1 MTGNSGDET
10 IGAILGRSLRA
21 ARRRAGLT
29 MDALAEM
36 SGVSQ
41 PHLSQ
46 LENGRV
52 SPSIST
58 LYRLANALG
67 VSPQHLLPSLARD
80 ELQVI
85 RSGSTPATPILDS
98 PAAAMTRV
106 LAGAPDKLL
115 QVQEVTVAPGQD
127 LGQWFKHEGEEFIY
141 VTAGSV
147 LVELL
152 GGSAGKLAAGDS
164 AWYDSTI
171 EHRWQLAGD
180 EPAQLIAVSAVADR
194 RTSHSAAGRR
204 ADAPVPSGTG
214 ASARG
219 AGRGGC

>member
-1 MTGNSGDET
+1 MSGKSSDET
-10 IGAILGRSLRA
+10 IGSILGRSLRA

-29 MDALAEM
+29 MDTLAEM

-46 LENGRV
+46 MENGRV

-67 VSPQHLLPSLARD
+67 ISPQELLPSMAGN

-98 PAAAMTRV
+98 PTAAVARV
-106 LAGAPDKLL
+106 LVGAPDKLL
-115 QVQEVTVAPGQD
+115 QVQEVTVSPGQD

-141 VTAGSV
+141 VTAGSI

-152 GGSAGKLAAGDS
+152 GGSSGTLAAGDS

-171 EHRWQLAGD
+171 EHRWKLAGD
-180 EPAQLIAVSAVADR
+180 KPAQLIAVSAVAGR
-194 RTSHSAAGRR
+194 RTSHSAATAGN
-204 ADAPVPSGTG
+204 P
-214 ASARG
+214 AR
-219 AGRGGC
+219 

>member
-1 MTGNSGDET
+1 MSGKTSDENL
-10 IGAILGRSLRA
+10 GSILGRSLRA

-29 MDALAEM
+29 MDTLAEM

-46 LENGRV
+46 MENGRV

-67 VSPQHLLPSLARD
+67 ISPQQLLPSMAGD

-85 RSGSTPATPILDS
+85 RAGSTPATPILDS
-98 PAAAMTRV
+98 PTAAAARV
-106 LAGAPDKLL
+106 LVGSPDKLL
-115 QVQEVTVAPGQD
+115 QVQEVAVAPGQD
-127 LGQWFKHEGEEFIY
+127 LGQWFKHEGEEFVY
-141 VTAGSV
+141 VTAGSI

-152 GGSAGKLAAGDS
+152 GGSSGELAAGDS
-164 AWYDSTI
+164 AWYDATV

-180 EPAQLIAVSAVADR
+180 QPAQLIAVSAVAGR
-194 RTSHSAAGRR
+194 RTSHSAATAG
-204 ADAPVPSGTG
+204 PP
-214 ASARG
+214 AR
-219 AGRGGC
+219 

>member
-1 MTGNSGDET
+1 MSGKTSDENL
-10 IGAILGRSLRA
+10 GSILGRSLRA

-29 MDALAEM
+29 MDTLAEM

-46 LENGRV
+46 MENGRV

-67 VSPQHLLPSLARD
+67 VSPQQLLPSMAGD

-85 RSGSTPATPILDS
+85 RAGSTPATPILDS
-98 PAAAMTRV
+98 PTAAAARV
-106 LAGAPDKLL
+106 LVGSPDKLL
-115 QVQEVTVAPGQD
+115 QVQEVAVAPGQD
-127 LGQWFKHEGEEFIY
+127 LGQWFKHEGEEFVY
-141 VTAGSV
+141 VTAGSI

-152 GGSAGKLAAGDS
+152 GGSSGELAAGDS
-164 AWYDSTI
+164 AWYDATV

-180 EPAQLIAVSAVADR
+180 QPAQLIAVSAVAGR
-194 RTSHSAAGRR
+194 RTSHSAATAG
-204 ADAPVPSGTG
+204 PP
-214 ASARG
+214 AR
-219 AGRGGC
+219 